1 MMFYNTIQVSN
12 IR

>member
-1 MMFYNTIQVSN
+1 MFYNTIQVSN